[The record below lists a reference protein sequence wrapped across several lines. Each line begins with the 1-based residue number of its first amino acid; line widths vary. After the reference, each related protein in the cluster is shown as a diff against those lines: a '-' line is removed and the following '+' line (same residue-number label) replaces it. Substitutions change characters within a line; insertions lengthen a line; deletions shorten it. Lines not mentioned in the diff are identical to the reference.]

1 MKVAV
6 PPSMNSIAMSSSWS
20 SEIRFSAEE
29 LLYAMPFHT
38 MPTAKING
46 MDKKLFSRNGH
57 NHAGISQ

>member
-1 MKVAV
+1 
-6 PPSMNSIAMSSSWS
+6 MNSIAMSSSWS